1 MGLIQNKELYT
12 RISKILNNT
21 FGTTGPGAT
30 NKSSVKVNLKALDDG
45 LIEAKY
51 ISTVTFTSD
60 KNLDALMRKF
70 RNEGYAYIEDALKNV
85 SKEYKNQL
93 DSEKDSKVETEDAI
107 TNVVSSKSSK
117 GDSKNNIS
125 FEIKTDS
132 ATETVEY
139 LHYNIYNTTKRAFY
153 KLNVLINIKD

>member
-1 MGLIQNKELYT
+1 MGLVQNKELYT
-12 RISKILNNT
+12 RISKILNHT

-30 NKSSVKVNLKALDDG
+30 GNSSVKVNLRALDDG
-45 LIEAKY
+45 FIQAKY

-85 SKEYKNQL
+85 SKEYKIQL
-93 DSEKDSKVETEDAI
+93 DSEKESKIETEDAT
-107 TNVVSSKSSK
+107 TNIVSSKNSK
-117 GDSKNNIS
+117 DDSKNNIS

-132 ATETVEY
+132 AMENVEY
-139 LHYNIYNTTKRAFY
+139 VHYNIYNTTKRAFY
-153 KLNVLINIKD
+153 KLNVLISIKD

>member
-1 MGLIQNKELYT
+1 MGLVQNKELYT
-12 RISKILNNT
+12 RISKILNHT
-21 FGTTGPGAT
+21 FGTTGPGST
-30 NKSSVKVNLKALDDG
+30 GMSSVKVNLKALDDG
-45 LIEAKY
+45 FIHAKY

-93 DSEKDSKVETEDAI
+93 ESEKKSKVETQDAT
-107 TNVVSSKSSK
+107 TNIVSSKSSK
-117 GDSKNNIS
+117 NTTENNIS
-125 FEIKTDS
+125 FEIKTDT
-132 ATETVEY
+132 ATENVEY

-153 KLNVLINIKD
+153 KMSVLIEIKD